1 MEQALLISDAAKAVQ
16 VESHVLRYWEEELA
30 LPIRRNEQ
38 GHRYYTEED
47 VERFR
52 QIKKMKE
59 GGLQLK
65 AIKVILR
72 DGRFDVL
79 SGAEPAVD
87 AAANRQTPAEPAG
100 EAAAVDTVPAAGA
113 VNESAPED
121 REERAKRLQWVMQ
134 QMVRQAILD
143 SRAELAEEIGAKIGQ
158 CLKDELEQQLKESLL
173 KELDYQFRMQEER
186 EEERAR
192 LAMERTEFYYRRVDE
207 LICKKSGRKKLAASA
222 EKRGDRKKATRPDKQ
237 QNAGVN
243 YALLKDAELQA
254 GDGAQKKK
262 RHFFS

>member
-79 SGAEPAVD
+79 SGAEPA
-87 AAANRQTPAEPAG
+87 G

-158 CLKDELEQQLKESLL
+158 CLKAELEQQLKESLL

-222 EKRGDRKKATRPDKQ
+222 EKRGDRKKAARPDKQ